1 MTDLNESVASAREVA
16 TAAID
21 SASRTVGSWSHSTDI
36 NVGGTERLLSIAG
49 GVLLFGW
56 GIYRRGLVGYA
67 AITTAAALW
76 DRGVRGHC
84 ALYSA
89 LGKTSIDGMDTAN
102 SANSSPA
109 LP

>member
-1 MTDLNESVASAREVA
+1 
-16 TAAID
+16 
-21 SASRTVGSWSHSTDI
+21 VGSWRDSTDI

-89 LGKTSIDGMDTAN
+89 LGKTRLEGTDAGN
-102 SANSSPA
+102 SPASPA